1 MKTVN
6 LREVR
11 NNFNKILEM
20 NQEVIVESRGKPLA
34 KIKPFTKADI
44 VQYYLEKAQEAS
56 RELGI
61 TKEKGDKIL
70 EQVRKELFNEGRY

>member
-56 RELGI
+56 RESGI
-61 TKEKGDKIL
+61 TKEKGDKLL
-70 EQVRKELFNEGRY
+70 EQVRKELLDEGRY

>member
-6 LREVR
+6 LRDVR
-11 NNFNKILEM
+11 NNFTKILEM

-61 TKEKGDKIL
+61 TKEKGDKLL
-70 EQVRKELFNEGRY
+70 EQVRKELIDESRY

>member
-44 VQYYLEKAQEAS
+44 VQYYLEKAQETS
-56 RELGI
+56 LELGI
-61 TKEKGDKIL
+61 TKEKGDKLL
-70 EQVRKELFNEGRY
+70 EQVRKELLDEGRY

>member
-20 NQEVIVESRGKPLA
+20 NQEVIVESRGRPLA
-34 KIKPFTKADI
+34 KIKPFSKADI

-61 TKEKGDKIL
+61 TKEKGDKLL
-70 EQVRKELFNEGRY
+70 EQVRKELLDEGRY

>member
-20 NQEVIVESRGKPLA
+20 NQEVIVESKGKPLA

-56 RELGI
+56 LELGI
-61 TKEKGDKIL
+61 TKEKGDKLL
-70 EQVRKELFNEGRY
+70 EQVRKELLDEGRY

>member
-20 NQEVIVESRGKPLA
+20 NQEVIVESKGKPLA

-61 TKEKGDKIL
+61 TKEKGDKLL

>member
-56 RELGI
+56 LELGI
-61 TKEKGDKIL
+61 TKEKGDKLL
-70 EQVRKELFNEGRY
+70 EQVRKELLDEGRY

>member
-61 TKEKGDKIL
+61 TKQKGDKLL
-70 EQVRKELFNEGRY
+70 EQVRKELLDEGRY

>member
-56 RELGI
+56 GELGI
-61 TKEKGDKIL
+61 TKEKGEKLL
-70 EQVRKELFNEGRY
+70 EQVRNELLDEGRY

>member
-61 TKEKGDKIL
+61 TKEKGDKLL

>member
-6 LREVR
+6 LREFR

-34 KIKPFTKADI
+34 KIKPFSKADI
-44 VQYYLEKAQEAS
+44 VKYYLEKTQESS

-61 TKEKGDKIL
+61 TKEKGGKLL
-70 EQVRKELFNEGRY
+70 EQM

>member
-44 VQYYLEKAQEAS
+44 AQYYLEKAQEAS
-56 RELGI
+56 LELGI
-61 TKEKGDKIL
+61 TKEKGDKLL
-70 EQVRKELFNEGRY
+70 EQVRKELLDEGRY

>member
-11 NNFNKILEM
+11 NNFTKILEM

-70 EQVRKELFNEGRY
+70 EQVRKELLDEGRY

>member
-61 TKEKGDKIL
+61 TKAKGDKIL
-70 EQVRKELFNEGRY
+70 EQVRKELLDEGRY

>member
-6 LREVR
+6 LRDVR
-11 NNFNKILEM
+11 NNFSKILEM

-61 TKEKGDKIL
+61 TKEKGDKLL
-70 EQVRKELFNEGRY
+70 EQVRKELLDEGRY

>member
-1 MKTVN
+1 
-6 LREVR
+6 
-11 NNFNKILEM
+11 M

-34 KIKPFTKADI
+34 KIKPFSKADI

-61 TKEKGDKIL
+61 TKEKGDKLL
-70 EQVRKELFNEGRY
+70 EQVRKELLDEGRY

>member
-11 NNFNKILEM
+11 NNFTKILEM

-34 KIKPFTKADI
+34 KIKPFTKADL
-44 VQYYLEKAQEAS
+44 VQYYLERAQEAS

-61 TKEKGDKIL
+61 TKEKGDKLL
-70 EQVRKELFNEGRY
+70 EQVKFL